1 MFAAAIVLFAL
12 VFFDPAQVSMHSFY
26 RNRLSRA
33 YLGASNVD
41 AIAGSDI
48 SAERNRQT
56 DIRWRDDIE
65 LCALSPTAD
74 ELAADEE
81 RLKEDR
87 VYANNSG
94 TGDGTEEGTVGA
106 NRIRPL
112 HLVCCAAN
120 DLGGDHLENLS
131 RGSRSAV
138 LSKFGYAI
146 GDSWKAWND
155 EKKEKG
161 KKRKTLGLGSAI
173 TASAAAFN
181 SNMGSVSMTLGAGV
195 TFLCTALNLR
205 LGLWLPHPL
214 SKNYGASKIM
224 PGWPFFKE
232 MFGLTN
238 CGLRP
243 PDAPTAE
250 DSPPS
255 GTCLVQ

>member
-1 MFAAAIVLFAL
+1 
-12 VFFDPAQVSMHSFY
+12 MHSFY

-33 YLGASNVD
+33 YLGASNID
-41 AIAGSDI
+41 AITGLGI

-56 DIRWRDDIE
+56 DMRWHDDIE
-65 LCALSPTAD
+65 MCFLSPTAD
-74 ELAADEE
+74 DLDADKKRSE
-81 RLKEDR
+81 KDR
-87 VYANNSG
+87 VYAHRG
-94 TGDGTEEGTVGA
+94 TGDGTAGRTVGA
-106 NRIRPL
+106 DRIRPL

-146 GDSWKAWND
+146 GNYWKAWKD
-155 EKKEKG
+155 EKEEKEEKH
-161 KKRKTLGLGSAI
+161 KTLGLGSAI

-214 SKNYGASKIM
+214 STTAWRVENNAGLA
-224 PGWPFFKE
+224 FF
-232 MFGLTN
+232 
-238 CGLRP
+238 
-243 PDAPTAE
+243 
-250 DSPPS
+250 
-255 GTCLVQ
+255 